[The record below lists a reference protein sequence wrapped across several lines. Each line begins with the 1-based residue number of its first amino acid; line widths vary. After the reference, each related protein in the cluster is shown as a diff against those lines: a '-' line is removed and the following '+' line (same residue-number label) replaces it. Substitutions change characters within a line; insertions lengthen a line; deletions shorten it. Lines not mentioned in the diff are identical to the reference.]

1 MFHQNPQHT
10 GLSPFLGPAV
20 PFLTWKFQTS
30 GRVDSPP
37 AVGHGRIYLT
47 SEDGNVY
54 ALNPQGVLQW
64 KFRTGG
70 PLRTTPAIGSDG
82 TVYVGGCGPCG
93 STSGSPAGV
102 LYAINPGGQ
111 LKWLAT
117 IANTGEGIDRLS
129 SPTIGADGTI
139 YVSDVGFRVIAIS
152 PGGAIKWQVSTGG
165 EVVDPPSIAHDGT
178 VYVGVDD
185 PTPSGACGQ
194 CLAALNPDGTFK
206 WGALPHAVGFSSP
219 SVGADGTIYIAGY
232 AVNPDGTVKWANPGT
247 FSSPSIGPD
256 GIIYGSVGADGDG
269 VYAIKPNGTV
279 QWTFPAKTTGVTIGS
294 DATIY
299 FGSSGILYALT
310 PNGAVKWSFTVGF
323 TGCPP
328 DLVTLI
334 SACDPVIGSNGTIY
348 MGSADGN
355 LYAIGQQNGP
365 VTPITY
371 Q

>member
-1 MFHQNPQHT
+1 MFHQNPEHT
-10 GLSPFLGPAV
+10 GLSSFLGPAV
-20 PFLTWKFQTS
+20 PFLKWKLQTS

-82 TVYVGGCGPCG
+82 TVYVGGCSPCG
-93 STSGSPAGV
+93 SASDSPAGV

-111 LKWLAT
+111 LKWLVT
-117 IANTGEGIDRLS
+117 IANTGEGVDTLS

-139 YVSDVGFRVIAIS
+139 YVSDVGFRIIAVS
-152 PGGAIKWQVSTGG
+152 PGGVIKWQVSTGG
-165 EVVDPPSIAHDGT
+165 EVVDPPAVALDGT
-178 VYVGVDD
+178 IYVGVDD
-185 PTPSGACGQ
+185 PTPSGICGQ

-256 GIIYGSVGADGDG
+256 GTIYGSGGADSSG
-269 VYAIKPNGTV
+269 VYAIKPDGTV

-299 FGSSGILYALT
+299 FGSSGILYALN
-310 PNGAVKWSFTVGF
+310 PDGSVKWTFTVGF
-323 TGCPP
+323 TGCPG
-328 DLVTLI
+328 DLLTLI
-334 SACDPVIGSNGTIY
+334 SGCEPVIGSNGTVFI
-348 MGSADGN
+348 GGADGS
-355 LYAIGQQNGP
+355 LYAIG
-365 VTPITY
+365 
-371 Q
+371 